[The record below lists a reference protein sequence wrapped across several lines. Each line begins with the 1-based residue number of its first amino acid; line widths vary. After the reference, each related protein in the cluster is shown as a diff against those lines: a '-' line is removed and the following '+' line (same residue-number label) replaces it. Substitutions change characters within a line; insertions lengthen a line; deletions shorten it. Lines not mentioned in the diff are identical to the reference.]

1 MRLKLRNIMLDC
13 SVPRVMGVLNV
24 TPDSFSDGGA
34 YLNVE
39 RAVQRAR
46 QMLDEGAS
54 LIDVGGESTR
64 PGASP
69 VEEQQELDRVVPVI
83 ERLVREFDALVSIDT
98 MKPGVMKAACAAG
111 AALINDVN
119 ALRAPEALRVAAES
133 GAAVCLMHMQGE
145 PRGMQR
151 APHYEDVVGEV
162 RNYLQARLS
171 ACLEAGINRE
181 SVLLD
186 PGIGFGKTL
195 AHNLQLMAQLQGL
208 ASTGV
213 PLLVGVSRK
222 SLFQHLLGRDV
233 AERLPGSLAM
243 AALAIWQGVAIVR
256 AHDVAATV
264 DAVRVAHA
272 VREARGVLGT

>member
-1 MRLKLRNIMLDC
+1 MRLKLRNKVLDC

-24 TPDSFSDGGA
+24 TPDSFSDGGMH
-34 YLNVE
+34 LDVE
-39 RAVQRAR
+39 RAVLRAR
-46 QMLDEGAS
+46 DMLEEGAT

-64 PGASP
+64 PGANP

-83 ERLVREFDALVSIDT
+83 ERLVREFDVVVSVDT

-111 AALINDVN
+111 ALLINDVN
-119 ALRAPEALRVAAES
+119 AMRAPGALRVAAET
-133 GAAVCLMHMQGE
+133 GAAVCLMHMRGE
-145 PRGMQR
+145 PRSMQN
-151 APHYEDVVGEV
+151 APQYVDVVGEV
-162 RNYLQARLS
+162 QSYLQARLS
-171 ACLEAGINRE
+171 VCLDAGISRD

-195 AHNLQLMAQLQGL
+195 EHNLQLMGRLQDLAIGGL
-208 ASTGV
+208 

-222 SLFQHLLGRDV
+222 SLFQHLLGREL
-233 AERLPGSLAM
+233 AQRLPGSVAM

-272 VREARGVLGT
+272 VREAQGDL

>member
-1 MRLKLRNIMLDC
+1 MRLKLRNTMLDC
-13 SVPRVMGVLNV
+13 SVPRVMGVLNI
-24 TPDSFSDGGA
+24 TPDSFSDGGT
-34 YLNVE
+34 YLDAE

-54 LIDVGGESTR
+54 LLDVGGESTR

-69 VEEQQELDRVVPVI
+69 VDEQQELDRVVPVI
-83 ERLVREFDALVSIDT
+83 ERLVRELDALVSVDT

-111 AALINDVN
+111 AVLINDVN
-119 ALRAPEALRVAAES
+119 ALRAPGALRVAAES

-145 PRGMQR
+145 PRSMQR

-162 RNYLQARLS
+162 QQYLQSRLS
-171 ACLEAGINRE
+171 ACLDAGINRE

-186 PGIGFGKTL
+186 PGIGFGKSL
-195 AHNLQLMAQLQGL
+195 AHNLQLMAHLQAL
-208 ASTGV
+208 ASAGV

-222 SLFQHLLGRDV
+222 SLFQHLLGRNV
-233 AERLPGSLAM
+233 TERLPGSLAM

-272 VREARGVLGT
+272 VREARGILGT

>member
-1 MRLKLRNIMLDC
+1 MRLKLRNTMLDC
-13 SVPRVMGVLNV
+13 SVPRVMGVLNI
-24 TPDSFSDGGA
+24 TPDSFSDGGT
-34 YLNVE
+34 YLDAE

-54 LIDVGGESTR
+54 LLDVGGESTR
-64 PGASP
+64 PGANP
-69 VEEQQELDRVVPVI
+69 VDEQQELDRVVPVI
-83 ERLVREFDALVSIDT
+83 ERLVRELDALVSVDT

-111 AALINDVN
+111 AVLINDVN
-119 ALRAPEALRVAAES
+119 ALRAPGALRVAAES

-145 PRGMQR
+145 PRSMQR

-162 RNYLQARLS
+162 QQYLQSRLS
-171 ACLEAGINRE
+171 ACLDAGINRE

-186 PGIGFGKTL
+186 PGIGFGKSL
-195 AHNLQLMAQLQGL
+195 AHNLQLMAQLQAL
-208 ASTGV
+208 ASAGV

-222 SLFQHLLGRDV
+222 SLFQHLLGRNV

-272 VREARGVLGT
+272 VREARGILGT

>member
-1 MRLKLRNIMLDC
+1 MRLKLRNTMLDC
-13 SVPRVMGVLNV
+13 SVPRVMGVLNI
-24 TPDSFSDGGA
+24 TPDSFSDGGT
-34 YLNVE
+34 YLDAE

-54 LIDVGGESTR
+54 LLDVGGESTR

-69 VEEQQELDRVVPVI
+69 VDEQQELDRVVPVI
-83 ERLVREFDALVSIDT
+83 ERLVRELDALVSVDT

-111 AALINDVN
+111 AVLINDVN
-119 ALRAPEALRVAAES
+119 ALRAPGALRVAAES

-145 PRGMQR
+145 PRSMQR

-162 RNYLQARLS
+162 QQYLQSRLS
-171 ACLEAGINRE
+171 ACLDAGINRE

-186 PGIGFGKTL
+186 PGIGFGKSL
-195 AHNLQLMAQLQGL
+195 AHNLQLMAQLQAL
-208 ASTGV
+208 ASAGV

-222 SLFQHLLGRDV
+222 SLFQHLLGRNV
-233 AERLPGSLAM
+233 TERLPGSLAM

-272 VREARGVLGT
+272 VREARGILGT